1 MKAGGHDHRPGT
13 AQGNAAVEFGLVLPL
28 LLALLLGMID
38 YGDVYFTKL
47 TITNAARE
55 GARVG
60 VTRFDQGDA
69 VGAAKTAARDY
80 LVSARLLEK
89 QNVDPD
95 DMIVATMPAS
105 AAGLMVHVDIN
116 FPFKPLIGFIP
127 ALPDHLLASAV
138 MRWEGPP

>member
-1 MKAGGHDHRPGT
+1 MTSSGHDRRSGT
-13 AQGNAAVEFGLVLPL
+13 AHGNAAVEFGLVLPL

-38 YGDVYFTKL
+38 YGYVYFTKL

-60 VTRFDQGDA
+60 VTRFDKDDA
-69 VGAAKTAARDY
+69 VGAAKIAAKDY
-80 LVSARLLEK
+80 LVSARL
-89 QNVDPD
+89 VSIGDPG

-105 AAGLMVHVDIN
+105 ATDLMVQVEIN